1 MCRPAADW
9 FTRTASLTS
18 LCPLTVLWQL
28 PSAIAKITPQIWV
41 IPTPHPI
48 TLLSCP
54 PLLPTTLRTPHIH
67 LPICC
72 IEDPSRL
79 KGNFIYFFMFMIFL
93 SFYFLF
99 LIFFNFIF
107 GKVECQNDHCNT
119 PGFTYDSYNG
129 GFNWTIHILPA
140 TRSFKV
146 RFPKFWYSL
155 FFGWRVFSQ
164 KMILTA

>member
-1 MCRPAADW
+1 MLILCSFQEDFIEREWRVGERGDMVSEAPPPPTPSPSFHAP
-9 FTRTASLTS
+9 
-18 LCPLTVLWQL
+18 LCPPP
-28 PSAIAKITPQIWV
+28 PSVPPTSASQFVASKIQVVRKV
-41 IPTPHPI
+41 I
-48 TLLSCP
+48 L
-54 PLLPTTLRTPHIH
+54 
-67 LPICC
+67 
-72 IEDPSRL
+72 
-79 KGNFIYFFMFMIFL
+79 FFMFMIMILL

-146 RFPKFWYSL
+146 RFPKF
-155 FFGWRVFSQ
+155 
-164 KMILTA
+164 